1 MKHAFS
7 WMKSLIIQLLA
18 YVLCTL
24 CKGSCITVKGRGN
37 CVKFRIKICSPGTE
51 CCCEQEDDCNDKQSD

>member
-24 CKGSCITVKGRGN
+24 CKGSCLTVKGRRN
-37 CVKFRIKICSPGTE
+37 SVKFNIKICSPGSE
-51 CCCEQEDDCNDKQSD
+51 CSCEHKEGCYDKQSN

>member
-24 CKGSCITVKGRGN
+24 CKGSCIVVKGRRN
-37 CVKFRIKICSPGTE
+37 SVKFRIRICSPDSE
-51 CCCEQEDDCNDKQSD
+51 CSCEQGGDYYDK